1 MIIFWVIGAPL
12 FVLIILIKNRNN
24 LEDPSIQRYYLVLY
38 QGLKPEVFY
47 WEFVNTMRKVI
58 MPLSSV
64 VLSTASGFYRAMIAV
79 LILIIIFRV
88 QQKLKPYK
96 LEENNQIE
104 IFAIMAGM
112 LTLFGALLFIE
123 SSDGDTESVAFLQ
136 TFSLI
141 CIMCI
146 NVYFILRW
154 VHLFLY

>member
-12 FVLIILIKNRNN
+12 FVLIILIKNRKN

-38 QGLKPEVFY
+38 QGLKPKVFY

-64 VLSTASGFYRAMIAV
+64 LLSTASGFYRAMIAV

-88 QQKLKPYK
+88 QQKLQPYK
-96 LEENNQIE
+96 LGENNQIE

-123 SSDGDTESVAFLQ
+123 SPDGDTKNVASLQ
-136 TFSLI
+136 TFAIISI
-141 CIMCI
+141 VCI
-146 NVYFILRW
+146 NAYFILRW
-154 VHLFLY
+154 IHLFLY